1 MRLRRLISSEE
12 GSALIE
18 VALALP
24 VLVLMLGGTVD
35 VGLYEERKMQVVE
48 AASAA
53 AAFGAQ
59 GNNQL
64 NVIGMQ
70 TAASA
75 ASPSLTNLVVAASM
89 LWTCTPGGAA
99 VSASAKCGNGGS
111 PLQYVVVATSAN
123 VSVPMPLASLGWNLT
138 VSAKSTYRV
147 RWKPS

>member
-1 MRLRRLISSEE
+1 MRLQRLISSEE

-24 VLVLMLGGTVD
+24 VLVLVLGGTVD

-53 AAFGAQ
+53 SAFGAQ

-64 NVIGMQ
+64 NVSGMQ

-75 ASPSLTNLVVAASM
+75 ASPSLTNLVVAASV

-99 VSASAKCGNGGS
+99 VSSTANCGNGES

-123 VSVPMPLASLGWNLT
+123 VSAPMPLASLGSNLT
-138 VSAKSTYRV
+138 VKAKATYRV